1 MADEIKRDTVDYR
14 DPTPFDGSKLQPI
27 SEISKAIRHKTYGV
41 DTREALA
48 QQGEAL
54 VKIMQE
60 TGGNQSA
67 EVAAARGKFELL
79 GIREDAQDNA
89 IAVTNSNL
97 ANKADKTYINDYLSQ
112 VSYVPETVAS
122 LDELKTKY
130 PNGKSGLFITADN
143 GHKYIWT
150 DGAWK
155 DAGVYQSVGIAD
167 GSVVVEKLAQN
178 AQTPI
183 FIPSK
188 DGVPN
193 YSTDTG
199 ILDFNC
205 KSGSAY
211 FMLNNEAIEVPIGTT
226 VISTIKPSG
235 PTSAKLVYDY
245 LGKSFSFIFWSQ
257 KLKETETLIGG
268 LRLANDNWYWSGMFN
283 ITINGFNYEVQ
294 RGQINLVP
302 SKDGA
307 PYYDVDD
314 NSLNLN
320 AYTDRPYIVYNGS
333 AYQVPIGTVIKGV
346 AGASSTRFIVNLETM
361 QFDRVGWSANVPV
374 GWCEIATIR
383 KTINNEVLISSTCD
397 IAVKGASF
405 KSKATVNAR
414 DAKVIGINHR
424 GFNVVAPE
432 ESKSA
437 YLLSKQNGYYHWEGD
452 INWTKDNVP
461 MMIHDLAINRTARNL
476 DGTEL
481 SSAVNLTDLNHADL
495 ANYDFGIVKGERY
508 KGEPLLS
515 FEELLKL
522 ARLNDANL
530 HIEFKYEFTEDQVNL
545 LHGLVVKYNM
555 LDRVAWQSFNGEW
568 LKQMMTLEPNGQ
580 FEILGGIIN
589 DAYFA
594 KLASYKT
601 ESNKIIAS
609 QSKAASIA
617 DIQKIADKGYPIYI
631 WTVDDGAT
639 LRRFRDIGM
648 VSGYITNGAVNV
660 ADELTRYI

>member
-14 DPTPFDGSKLQPI
+14 DPTPFDNSKLQSL
-27 SEISKAIRHKTYGV
+27 SEISKAMRHKTYGE
-41 DTREALA
+41 DTREAIA

-54 VKIMQE
+54 VKLMQE

-67 EVAAARGKFELL
+67 EVAAARGNFELL

-89 IAVTNSNL
+89 VAVTNAKL
-97 ANKADKTYINDYLSQ
+97 DNKADKDYINNYLSQ
-112 VSYVPETVAS
+112 VSYSPETVAS
-122 LDELKTKY
+122 LAELNAKY
-130 PNGKSGLFITADN
+130 PNGKPGLFVTADT
-143 GHKYIWT
+143 GHKYIWVNGT
-150 DGAWK
+150 WK
-155 DAGVYQSVGIAD
+155 DSGIYQSQGIVD

-205 KSGSAY
+205 KTGSAY

-307 PYYDVDD
+307 PYYNVND
-314 NSLNLN
+314 NILDLN

-374 GWCEIATIR
+374 GWCEIAAIR

-452 INWTKDNVP
+452 INWTNDNVP
-461 MMIHDLAINRTARNL
+461 MMIHDLSINRTARNL

-481 SSAVNLTDLNHADL
+481 SSVVNITDLNYADL
-495 ANYDFGIVKGERY
+495 ANYDFGIVRGERY
-508 KGEPLLS
+508 KGEPLIS

-522 ARLNDANL
+522 ARFNDANL
-530 HIEFKYEFTEDQVNL
+530 HIEIKYEFTEDQVNL
-545 LHGLVVKYNM
+545 LHELVVKYNM

-568 LKQMMTLEPNGQ
+568 LKRMMVLEQNGQ
-580 FEILGGIIN
+580 FEILGGAIN
-589 DAYFA
+589 DSYFA

-601 ESNKIIAS
+601 ENNEIIAS
-609 QSKAASIA
+609 QSKSASVG

-631 WTVDDGAT
+631 WTANESATIQKYRNIGLVTGFITDGT
-639 LRRFRDIGM
+639 IN
-648 VSGYITNGAVNV
+648 VS
-660 ADELTRYI
+660 DELSRGI